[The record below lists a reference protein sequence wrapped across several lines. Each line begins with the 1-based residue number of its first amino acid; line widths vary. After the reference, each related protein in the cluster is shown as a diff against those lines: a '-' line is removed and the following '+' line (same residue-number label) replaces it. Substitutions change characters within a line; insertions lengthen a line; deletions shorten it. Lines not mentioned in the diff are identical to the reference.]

1 MSFRDLFNSRGRSRR
16 GHSVKERIIKQV
28 VEEIQQSGMRFTVDD
43 ITNQLGISK
52 KTVYEHFSSKEEIIE
67 TIVDNILEETDQK
80 TNQLMADDSISFID
94 KIKQLMQVLPEYHQ
108 IYDRPIL
115 DEMKRYYPDQW
126 VKMEDALEEDWDDLQ
141 KLIEQGMET
150 GEIVS
155 NYSIPVIMKVLIEAI
170 NTTLDQHFFNKN
182 NITVAEALSQIVDIL
197 LYGLVPENKR

>member
-1 MSFRDLFNSRGRSRR
+1 M
-16 GHSVKERIIKQV
+16 KERIIKQV

-52 KTVYEHFSSKEEIIE
+52 KTIYEHFSSKEEIIE

-141 KLIEQGMET
+141 KLIEQGIET